1 MLCNLKEL
9 MTKTTAP
16 KAPRLTKA
24 QKLAKIELETQAIEA
39 QQAEERGET
48 YVPPVEV
55 NAETLEVVTA
65 GDETPVE
72 LGQAMTN
79 LVTVKTMKKVKTVKT
94 GVGYEILT
102 LIAQGE
108 LSNKEI
114 VEMVLAANP
123 LRKTTYACV
132 AWYKSQVAAGKID
145 LPIIETAEETGNDEE
160 YNEEGNLNEA

>member
-1 MLCNLKEL
+1 

-24 QKLAKIELETQAIEA
+24 QKLAAIELETQVIEA
-39 QQAEERGET
+39 QQAQERGEE

-55 NAETLEVVTA
+55 NAETLEIVGGEAPVDPIVPAELA
-65 GDETPVE
+65 GVD

-79 LVTVKTMKKVKTVKT
+79 LVTTKTHKVVKTVKT
-94 GVGYEILT
+94 GVGQQILQ
-102 LIAQGE
+102 LIANGV

-114 VEMVLAANP
+114 VAKVLEDNP

-145 LPIIETAEETGNDEE
+145 LPTPIEEVMDEARATDEETTEE
-160 YNEEGNLNEA
+160 

>member
-1 MLCNLKEL
+1 MKEL
-9 MTKTTAP
+9 MTKIIAP

-48 YVPPVEV
+48 YAPPVEV
-55 NAETLEVVTA
+55 NAETLEIKTA
-65 GDETPVE
+65 GDETPVD

-79 LVTVKTMKKVKTVKT
+79 FVTVKPMKKVKTVKT
-94 GVGYEILT
+94 GVGAQILY
-102 LIAQGE
+102 LIAEGV

-114 VEMVLAANP
+114 VAKVLEDNP

-145 LPIIETAEETGNDEE
+145 LPEVTAEETTEE
-160 YNEEGNLNEA
+160 